1 MTGDG
6 LDPFRPAS
14 SGPTALFLDT
24 SGLFAYF
31 HPEVKEHE
39 RVSAF
44 FERVGRNEIP
54 YRPLL
59 TSTYIVDELVTLLL
73 SKGTHEHATTALDR
87 LLDSE
92 SIDVVSE
99 SSEAFSATRDRI
111 ERFGDRSISFTDQMS
126 AVQMRE
132 RNVSH
137 ILAFDSDY
145 ESLGFE
151 CIPR

>member
-1 MTGDG
+1 MTGNDI
-6 LDPFRPAS
+6 DPFRPAS

-31 HPEVKEHE
+31 HPEVREHD

-73 SKGTHEHATTALDR
+73 SKGTHEYATTALDR
-87 LLDSE
+87 VLDSE
-92 SIDVVSE
+92 SIDVIPE
-99 SSEAFSATRDRI
+99 SPDAFSATRDRI
-111 ERFGDRSISFTDQMS
+111 DRFEDRSILIQRENPAVYGGRKSRKLS
-126 AVQMRE
+126 AANHRTVAGWNP
-132 RNVSH
+132 NV
-137 ILAFDSDY
+137 
-145 ESLGFE
+145 
-151 CIPR
+151 